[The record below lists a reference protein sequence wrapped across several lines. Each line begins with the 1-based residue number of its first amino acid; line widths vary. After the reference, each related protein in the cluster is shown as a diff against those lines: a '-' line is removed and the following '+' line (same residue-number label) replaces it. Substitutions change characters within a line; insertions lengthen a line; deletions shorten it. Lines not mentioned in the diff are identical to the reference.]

1 MRARSVHFSVLFFFA
16 LALTA
21 CGNDTPQQQGA
32 GGAAQVGFITVKPEP
47 YTVVNELPGRTTPY
61 EVAEIRPQVSGIIKE
76 RLFEEGA
83 EVEVGQV
90 LYRIDDRQFK
100 AALASA
106 QADLASARATLESNR
121 LLAERYKKLV
131 EANAVSRQEYDNAQ
145 ASLATN
151 KAQIAAAQAA
161 VETARLNLDYAS
173 VKAPISGRIGRSS
186 VTAGALVTA
195 NQSEALAT
203 IRQLDP
209 IYVDLTQS
217 ARELRQLRVAME
229 SGQLEQ
235 VGEDKARVTLV
246 LEDGTEYGQNG
257 TLQFSEYAVDESTG
271 SITLR
276 ALFPNPDGDLL
287 PGLFVRAKLPQGQ
300 RDNAILVP
308 QKAVTRD
315 PQGTA
320 SVLVIGD
327 NNTVEKRQVETVRTV
342 GNRWLIGDGLAAG
355 DKLIVDGLQ
364 KIGPG
369 MPVEGVDVEAQQ
381 QQAQQTQAQDNGPN
395 NANAE

>member
-320 SVLVIGD
+320 SALVIGD

-369 MPVEGVDVEAQQ
+369 MPGEGV
-381 QQAQQTQAQDNGPN
+381 
-395 NANAE
+395 

>member
-246 LEDGTEYGQNG
+246 LEDGTEYGESG

-320 SVLVIGD
+320 SALVIGD

>member
-246 LEDGTEYGQNG
+246 LEDGTEYGESG

-320 SVLVIGD
+320 SAMVIGD

>member
-47 YTVVNELPGRTTPY
+47 YTVVNELPGRTSPY

-76 RLFEEGA
+76 RLFDEGA
-83 EVEVGQV
+83 EVEAGQV

-106 QADLASARATLESNR
+106 QADLASARSTLESNQ
-121 LLAERYKKLV
+121 LLADRYKTLV
-131 EANAVSRQEYDNAQ
+131 EANAVSRQEYDNAR
-145 ASLATN
+145 ASLGTN

-161 VETARLNLDYAS
+161 VDTARLNLDYAS

-246 LEDGTEYGQNG
+246 LEDGTEYGESG

-320 SVLVIGD
+320 SAMVIGD

-369 MPVEGVDVEAQQ
+369 MPVEGVDVEAQK

>member
-320 SVLVIGD
+320 SALVIGD

>member
-145 ASLATN
+145 ASPATN

-320 SVLVIGD
+320 SALVIGD

>member
-21 CGNDTPQQQGA
+21 CGNDAPQQQGA
-32 GGAAQVGFITVKPEP
+32 GGAAQVGFITVKSEP

-76 RLFEEGA
+76 RLFDEGA
-83 EVEVGQV
+83 EVEAGQV

-106 QADLASARATLESNR
+106 QADLASARSTLESNQ

-151 KAQIAAAQAA
+151 KARIAAAQAA

-195 NQSEALAT
+195 NQSQALAT

-246 LEDGTEYGQNG
+246 LEDGTEYDQNG

-276 ALFPNPDGDLL
+276 ALFPNPEGDLL

-320 SVLVIGD
+320 SALVIGD

-342 GNRWLIGDGLAAG
+342 GNRWLIGEGLAAG

>member
-106 QADLASARATLESNR
+106 QADLASARATLESNQ

-320 SVLVIGD
+320 SALVIGD

>member
-145 ASLATN
+145 ASLA
-151 KAQIAAAQAA
+151 K
-161 VETARLNLDYAS
+161 
-173 VKAPISGRIGRSS
+173 IGRASC
-186 VTAGALVTA
+186 
-195 NQSEALAT
+195 
-203 IRQLDP
+203 
-209 IYVDLTQS
+209 
-217 ARELRQLRVAME
+217 RER
-229 SGQLEQ
+229 
-235 VGEDKARVTLV
+235 
-246 LEDGTEYGQNG
+246 
-257 TLQFSEYAVDESTG
+257 
-271 SITLR
+271 
-276 ALFPNPDGDLL
+276 
-287 PGLFVRAKLPQGQ
+287 
-300 RDNAILVP
+300 
-308 QKAVTRD
+308 
-315 PQGTA
+315 
-320 SVLVIGD
+320 
-327 NNTVEKRQVETVRTV
+327 
-342 GNRWLIGDGLAAG
+342 GNI
-355 DKLIVDGLQ
+355 
-364 KIGPG
+364 
-369 MPVEGVDVEAQQ
+369 
-381 QQAQQTQAQDNGPN
+381 
-395 NANAE
+395 

>member
-1 MRARSVHFSVLFFFA
+1 MRRGSVSLPFIALFSLVLA
-16 LALTA
+16 A
-21 CGNDTPQQQGA
+21 CDDGNQQQQQA
-32 GGAAQVGFITVKPEP
+32 GGPPEAGFITVEP
-47 YTVVNELPGRTTPY
+47 QAFTLTTELPGRTTPY
-61 EVAEIRPQVSGIIKE
+61 QVAEIRPQVNGIIEE
-76 RLFEEGA
+76 RLFEEGQ
-83 EVEVGQV
+83 EVNAGDA
-90 LYRIDDRQFK
+90 LYRIDDSLYQ
-100 AALASA
+100 AQVESA
-106 QADLASARATLESNR
+106 KADLARAQATLKSVRLRAQRFER
-121 LLAERYKKLV
+121 LLEMK
-131 EANAVSRQEYDNAQ
+131 AVSQQEYDE
-145 ASLATN
+145 
-151 KAQIAAAQAA
+151 AQAA
-161 VETARLNLDYAS
+161 LGENQAQVAAARAAVDSARINLDYTTIE
-173 VKAPISGRIGRSS
+173 APISGRIGRSS

-195 NQSEALAT
+195 SQAQALAT

-320 SVLVIGD
+320 SALVIGD